1 MFFKQF
7 GGKVTKELKAEYSK
21 STNWKDGSFQN
32 LEKTKFD
39 VAPSKI
45 PSIIYKQISQRKNQ
59 TPNQP
64 LPILPFNKK
73 EFLTNAQQAKFI
85 WYGHS
90 VVLMQMNGKTL
101 LIDPMLGPD
110 TSPIAPITTKRF
122 SENTLD
128 LIDEFPE
135 IDLVFI
141 THDHYDHLD
150 YASIQKLKSKTK
162 KYFVALGIKRH
173 LISWGVEENRIQEF
187 DWWDSQE
194 IHNIQ
199 ITFTPTRHFSGRGLR
214 DRQKCLWGGWAF
226 KTKHENIW
234 FSGDGGYGE
243 HFKTVG
249 EKLGPFDFAFMEC
262 GQYNDYWRPIHLFPD
277 ECVQAAMDAQVKKAM
292 PVHWCGF
299 PLSFQH
305 TWEEPAEAFVQAA
318 IKEKLPYAVPTL
330 GQLFDIDTVLTE
342 KWWDTFSSTS

>member
-73 EFLTNAQQAKFI
+73 EFLEDAQQAKFI

-226 KTKHENIW
+226 KKR
-234 FSGDGGYGE
+234 SM
-243 HFKTVG
+243 KTFG
-249 EKLGPFDFAFMEC
+249 L
-262 GQYNDYWRPIHLFPD
+262 
-277 ECVQAAMDAQVKKAM
+277 AAMVDMVNTSKQLVKN
-292 PVHWCGF
+292 
-299 PLSFQH
+299 
-305 TWEEPAEAFVQAA
+305 
-318 IKEKLPYAVPTL
+318 
-330 GQLFDIDTVLTE
+330 
-342 KWWDTFSSTS
+342 